1 MAHHGSDVTVASS
14 VGGSPL
20 VRGCLVESQCFLSFE
35 IQGFFPPFLYTFFW
49 WVSFHS
55 KCWLVSFHSKLN
67 HILILFFPNI
77 GVIEH
82 EIYPELW
89 QCRKNTIS
97 HRIWGYTLFLDEPIC
112 MVPRACAYPF
122 SSRGPSRS
130 PLVWM
135 LEIRKFAAH
144 GFEQSCQPARA
155 ISQFAP
161 VTEEPRTPT
170 HKRTS
175 TCTEEMR
182 LQPC

>member
-1 MAHHGSDVTVASS
+1 MWLQGKNMFHRYN
-14 VGGSPL
+14 PL
-20 VRGCLVESQCFLSFE
+20 VGWHIMAAMSRWHHLLEVHLWSGVVWLNPNVSFHSKFK
-35 IQGFFPPFLYTFFW
+35 GFFPPFLYTFFW

-130 PLVWM
+130 PLV
-135 LEIRKFAAH
+135 
-144 GFEQSCQPARA
+144 
-155 ISQFAP
+155 
-161 VTEEPRTPT
+161 
-170 HKRTS
+170 
-175 TCTEEMR
+175 
-182 LQPC
+182 